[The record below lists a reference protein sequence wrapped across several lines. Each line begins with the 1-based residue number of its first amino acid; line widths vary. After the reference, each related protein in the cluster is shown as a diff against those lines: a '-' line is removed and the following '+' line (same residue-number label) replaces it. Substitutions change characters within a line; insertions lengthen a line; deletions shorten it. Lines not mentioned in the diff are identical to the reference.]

1 MAGCALLAA
10 RPRGERFRSRTWLS
24 IAVAVA
30 VAGGAASVWAGTLII
45 GQAGQV
51 FSAKTLAL
59 AVGDVVIFLDDDTVR
74 HNIRI
79 LDSQDTM
86 TDVGVQNPGQ
96 RLTYTFSKSGK
107 FRVRCGIH
115 PGMKLTVIVQ

>member
-1 MAGCALLAA
+1 MARRALLATRRTGA
-10 RPRGERFRSRTWLS
+10 VRSRVRLATML
-24 IAVAVA
+24 VAA
-30 VAGGAASVWAGTLII
+30 LASGIASVCAGTITV

-51 FSAKTLAL
+51 FSATRLTLA
-59 AVGDVVIFLDDDTVR
+59 AGDKVIFLNDDSVR

-79 LDSQDTM
+79 LDSQDNM

-115 PGMKLTVIVQ
+115 PAMKLTVVVK